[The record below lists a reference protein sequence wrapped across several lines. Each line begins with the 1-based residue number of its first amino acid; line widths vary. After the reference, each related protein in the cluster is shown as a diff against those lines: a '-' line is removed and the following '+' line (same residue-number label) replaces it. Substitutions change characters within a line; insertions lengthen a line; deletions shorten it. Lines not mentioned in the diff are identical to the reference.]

1 MAVFP
6 NTGSHWFSSK
16 DYVADRG
23 HGVLPNANV
32 EKEIISSRL
41 NSTEKSQGSSSL
53 ISRDGPF
60 YFKIV
65 YGNNNANKFS
75 RLIISIEKKNDS
87 KNIN

>member
-1 MAVFP
+1 MAWPFSP
-6 NTGSHWFSSK
+6 IPARTGLAQKITSLT
-16 DYVADRG
+16 
-23 HGVLPNANV
+23 GVLPNENV

-75 RLIISIEKKNDS
+75 RVIISIEKK
-87 KNIN
+87 KLF